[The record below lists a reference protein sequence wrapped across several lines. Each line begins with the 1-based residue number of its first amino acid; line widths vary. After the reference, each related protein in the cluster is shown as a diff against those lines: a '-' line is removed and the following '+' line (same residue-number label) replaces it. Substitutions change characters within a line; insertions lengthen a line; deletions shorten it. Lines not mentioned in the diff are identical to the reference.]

1 MFISY
6 EKKELKNKQRNRKKI
21 GWGENQDLCNYTMDT
36 IDRCGC
42 NFDFLP
48 SQMAEKLLK
57 D

>member
-48 SQMAEKLLK
+48 SQMAEKILK